1 MAKKKNNTTVVNN
14 IDSVN
19 LEIDYD
25 KLAEAIV
32 KAQQKVN
39 DSFSVSRETMKFI
52 LTPTLWILAFVCVV
66 IAIAFVGVLISS
78 INDLTKDLSNWLGSA
93 VTILISF
100 FITLFSAALA
110 VFLGAT
116 AKEID
121 KETDRQYVAS
131 MFSNIVAIVALIVA
145 LIALVKGVG

>member
-32 KAQQKVN
+32 KAQQKAN
-39 DSFSVSRETMKFI
+39 EQYSVSREMMKFVITPVFWI
-52 LTPTLWILAFVCVV
+52 LTFVTGFISVAFW
-66 IAIAFVGVLISS
+66 GVLITSA
-78 INDLTKDLSNWLGSA
+78 NDMLNDENWLAGA
-93 VTILISF
+93 ITLLIVF
-100 FITLFSAALA
+100 FIAFFSLALTF
-110 VFLGAT
+110 FLGAT

-121 KETDRQYVAS
+121 NENDRNYISS
-131 MFSNIVAIVALIVA
+131 MFSNVVAIVALIVA

>member
-32 KAQQKVN
+32 KARKKENEQY
-39 DSFSVSRETMKFI
+39 SVSREMMKFVITPVFWI
-52 LTPTLWILAFVCVV
+52 LTFVTGFISVAFW
-66 IAIAFVGVLISS
+66 GVLITSA
-78 INDLTKDLSNWLGSA
+78 NDMLNDENWLAGA
-93 VTILISF
+93 ITLLIVF
-100 FITLFSAALA
+100 FIAFFSLALTF
-110 VFLGAT
+110 FLGAT

-121 KETDRQYVAS
+121 NENDRNYISS
-131 MFSNIVAIVALIVA
+131 MFSNVVAIVALIVA
-145 LIALVKGVG
+145 LIALVKEVG

>member
-32 KAQQKVN
+32 KAQQKAN